1 MNSITTK
8 DLNKIL
14 QPGISI
20 IDIREKVKYNL
31 GHIKYAINITK
42 NELMFNTEKYLV
54 KDKTYYIYCDKG
66 TISKGLVNYL
76 GIKGYNAINI
86 IGGYEAYKL
95 NI

>member
-8 DLNKIL
+8 DLKKIL

-20 IDIREKVKYNL
+20 IDIREKVKYDL
-31 GHIKYAINITK
+31 GHIKYAKNITK
-42 NELMFNTEKYLV
+42 NELMFNTENYLI
-54 KDKTYYIYCDKG
+54 KDKVYYIYCDKG

-76 GIKGYNAINI
+76 GIKGYNVINV